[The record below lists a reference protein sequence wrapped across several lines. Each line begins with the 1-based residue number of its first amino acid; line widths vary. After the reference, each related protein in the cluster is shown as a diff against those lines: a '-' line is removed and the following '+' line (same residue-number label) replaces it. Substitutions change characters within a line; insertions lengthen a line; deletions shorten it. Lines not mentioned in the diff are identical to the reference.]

1 MPLRRPSR
9 STRLPDTSTPI
20 ESVRRHPTAAT
31 PCPTTHPRRETM
43 HERSHTTGHRESRR
57 TSSCRTGTKRSSR
70 AGSSASPRVNGGS
83 SESSPRSRPPPP
95 LRFGFESGGAPEG
108 PKLAH
113 RLGAS
118 HFRSERRSEEHTS
131 ELQSLRHLVCRLLLE
146 KKKRK

>member
-1 MPLRRPSR
+1 
-9 STRLPDTSTPI
+9 
-20 ESVRRHPTAAT
+20 
-31 PCPTTHPRRETM
+31 M
-43 HERSHTTGHRESRR
+43 HERSHTTEHRELRR
-57 TSSCRTGTKRSSR
+57 PSSCRTGTNRSSR

-118 HFRSERRSEEHTS
+118 HFRSERSVGRSSS
-131 ELQSLRHLVCRLLLE
+131 EIVTVWREVFGGNKSPVNTRRIHYLF
-146 KKKRK
+146 

>member
-1 MPLRRPSR
+1 
-9 STRLPDTSTPI
+9 
-20 ESVRRHPTAAT
+20 
-31 PCPTTHPRRETM
+31 M

-70 AGSSASPRVNGGS
+70 AGSSASPRLNGGS

-108 PKLAH
+108 PKPAH

-118 HFRSERRSEEHTS
+118 HFRSDRSVGRSSS
-131 ELQSLRHLVCRLLLE
+131 EIVTVWREVFGETNHPSNHGESLPPS
-146 KKKRK
+146 